1 MHAGFADD
9 SVQESVLGLARRD
22 VAQVLGA
29 PRTWLV
35 LAVVAALVGLAGP
48 FGTYRA
54 LGLGERLFYWG
65 IVVAG
70 TFSIGSVSTSVTEIW
85 ARSRRW
91 SRIAIIGF
99 SGTVAAVP
107 VTGFVIAVETLFWS
121 APPASALPVL
131 YLQVATIV
139 VGISLG
145 FSLFERT
152 PVEVRSDSSP
162 PILQRLDWHQRG
174 ALVRLAAQD
183 HYVEVVTENGCTLL
197 LMRFQDAI
205 EEAAPV
211 QGVQVHRS
219 HWVAHR
225 AVTNTRR
232 ANGRTYLVTSDGF
245 EVPISRGF
253 LDAARQAGLLAQ
265 RGSSARQR

>member
-1 MHAGFADD
+1 MHAGFVDD
-9 SVQESVLGLARRD
+9 SVHGSVLGLARRD

-35 LAVVAALVGLAGP
+35 LAVVAALIGLAGP

-121 APPASALPVL
+121 APPASAIPVL
-131 YLQVATIV
+131 YLQAAAV
-139 VGISLG
+139 VLGISLG
-145 FSLFERT
+145 FSLFEGT
-152 PVEVRSDSSP
+152 PDESRPDGTP
-162 PILQRLDWHQRG
+162 PILQRLDGHQRG

-183 HYVEVVTENGCTLL
+183 HYVEVVTENGRTLL
-197 LMRFQDAI
+197 LMRLQDAI
-205 EEAAPV
+205 AETAPTE
-211 QGVQVHRS
+211 GVQVHRS

-225 AVTNTRR
+225 AVANTRR
-232 ANGRTYLVTSDGF
+232 ANGRTYLATSDGF
-245 EVPISRGF
+245 EVPVSRGF
-253 LDAARQAGLLAQ
+253 LDTARQAGLLAR
-265 RGSSARQR
+265 RGR

>member
-1 MHAGFADD
+1 MHAGFVDD
-9 SVQESVLGLARRD
+9 SVFGTARRD
-22 VAQVLGA
+22 VVQVLGA
-29 PRTWLV
+29 PRTWLA
-35 LAVVAALVGLAGP
+35 LALVATLIGLAGP
-48 FGTYRA
+48 FGTYRSM
-54 LGLGERLFYWG
+54 GLGERLFYWG

-99 SGTVAAVP
+99 SSAAAAVP

-121 APPASALPVL
+121 APPASAIPVL
-131 YLQVATIV
+131 YLQAATVV

-145 FSLFERT
+145 FSLFEGT
-152 PVEVRSDSSP
+152 PVEVRPDGTP
-162 PILQRLDWHQRG
+162 PILQRLDGHQRG

-183 HYVEVVTENGCTLL
+183 HYVEVVTENGRALL

-205 EEAAPV
+205 AETAPTE
-211 QGVQVHRS
+211 GLQVHRS

-225 AVTNTRR
+225 AVANTRR

-245 EVPISRGF
+245 EVPVSRGL
-253 LDAARQAGLLAQ
+253 LDAARRAGLLA
-265 RGSSARQR
+265 RSRR